1 MLAKACSCAVV
12 GLEGALV
19 EVEVDIGQG
28 LPAFSI
34 VGLPDAA
41 VNEAKE
47 RVRAAIKN
55 SGAIFPMRRIT
66 VNLAPA
72 DLRKAGPAYDLPIAI
87 AILMAS
93 GQVAPLDATGGVGG
107 ADGHLFLGE

>member
-1 MLAKACSCAVV
+1 MLAKAQSCAVI

-41 VNEAKE
+41 V
-47 RVRAAIKN
+47 
-55 SGAIFPMRRIT
+55 T
-66 VNLAPA
+66 
-72 DLRKAGPAYDLPIAI
+72 
-87 AILMAS
+87 
-93 GQVAPLDATGGVGG
+93 
-107 ADGHLFLGE
+107 